1 MLSLDDNFYNHLC
14 SILTE
19 KSVPPLLNSSDE
31 YRAFR
36 KLIAEANA
44 INRSWLQEPE
54 AEAASALQKK
64 MNSAWQTCHQ
74 WLLNKLHNDGLWC
87 PEWFGWLAYTG
98 CYNSQSVWQ
107 SVALSFRLLD
117 QYLQHM
123 IVDEDLSLQESLCE
137 SLKRLGAIISDDN
150 KEPLL
155 LPPLLATPLLH
166 ELTLVQLRST
176 PAPGQP
182 DGTAIANLTSL
193 NALSQAL
200 EKIPEHA
207 QRIGV
212 PITTKTIRAPIAE
225 AIAIL
230 RRSLPAQGETDAQLP
245 DLPDTQPADSHD
257 GTPPAPGQQSPMNRE
272 RARTDLQHL
281 ITFFRH
287 SEPHSPVSWQ
297 LETALNCLDLS
308 FPQLLSR
315 MAGEEQQ
322 LRQDICRRL
331 GMDDSPTIE
340 DK

>member
-1 MLSLDDNFYNHLC
+1 MLSLDDNFYNSLC

-19 KSVPPLLNSSDE
+19 KSVPPLLNNSDE

-54 AEAASALQKK
+54 AEAASVLQKK
-64 MNSAWQTCHQ
+64 MNSAWQACHQ
-74 WLLNKLHNDGLWC
+74 WLLKEIHNDGLWC

-98 CYNSQSVWQ
+98 CFKPKSVWQ

-117 QYLQHM
+117 QYLQQPS
-123 IVDEDLSLQESLCE
+123 DDWDCALQESLRE
-137 SLKRLGAIISDDN
+137 SIKRLGAIISDDN

-182 DGTAIANLTSL
+182 DSAAIANLASL
-193 NALSQAL
+193 NALSEAL
-200 EKIPEHA
+200 EKISEHA

-212 PITTKTIRAPIAE
+212 SITTRTIRTLIAE

-230 RRSLPAQGETDAQLP
+230 TRCLPAQGETNAQSP
-245 DLPDTQPADSHD
+245 DLPDTLSAAGNRDTAR
-257 GTPPAPGQQSPMNRE
+257 GPGQQSPMNRE

-281 ITFFRH
+281 ITFFRQ

-331 GMDDSPTIE
+331 GMDDSPAIE

>member
-1 MLSLDDNFYNHLC
+1 MLTLNDTVYNSLC
-14 SILTE
+14 SILDK
-19 KSVPPLLNSSDE
+19 KSIPPLLNSSND

-44 INRSWLQEPE
+44 INRAWLQEPE
-54 AEAASALQKK
+54 AEAAAVLQKK
-64 MNSAWQTCHQ
+64 MNSAWQACHQ
-74 WLLNKLHNDGLWC
+74 WLLQKLHNDGLWC
-87 PEWFGWLAYTG
+87 PEWFGWLAYTS
-98 CYNSQSVWQ
+98 CYYTQSVWQ

-117 QYLQHM
+117 QYLQQSS
-123 IVDEDLSLQESLCE
+123 DGWDAALQDSLRESV
-137 SLKRLGAIISDDN
+137 KRLGAIISDDH

-166 ELTLVQLRST
+166 DLTLVQLRST

-182 DGTAIANLTSL
+182 DSNAMANLDSL
-193 NALSQAL
+193 NTLASALA
-200 EKIPEHA
+200 KIPEHA

-212 PITTKTIRAPIAE
+212 SMATKTVLAPIAE
-225 AIAIL
+225 ATGIL
-230 RRSLPAQGETDAQLP
+230 QRCLPAQTNSPSP
-245 DLPDTQPADSHD
+245 DLPDTEPDTHHHVTTQPSV
-257 GTPPAPGQQSPMNRE
+257 MNRE

-281 ITFFRH
+281 ITFFRQ

-315 MAGEEQQ
+315 MAGAEQQ

-331 GMDDSPTIE
+331 GMEDSPSVDDQE
-340 DK
+340 KKQ